1 MPQGVD
7 FTRLSNMGVWRCLEN
22 VDEVNCPRFHFVCV
36 FKRNILTKAL
46 IAECINNKLKRK
58 CMKVKKKKRFS
69 KPDLM
74 VLRISMEQSI
84 LTMSGNGVSLEG
96 AGVNESDADD
106 NGNDIW

>member
-1 MPQGVD
+1 
-7 FTRLSNMGVWRCLEN
+7 
-22 VDEVNCPRFHFVCV
+22 
-36 FKRNILTKAL
+36 
-46 IAECINNKLKRK
+46 
-58 CMKVKKKKRFS
+58 MKVKKKKRFS